1 MNRTFRIG
9 PKTLVHRV
17 SPGLFSSLRNQ
28 CFRVLR
34 DATQLWYNFHNSHS
48 ILVVAFSSSV
58 GIVAFLWLFVW
69 LFVNLMLR
77 EQTLIPGFASR
88 FCFVRIDT
96 REDANIHKAI
106 ACKYLLNNI
115 CTVVEE
121 WHHGYFC
128 LGYFSSP
135 THFDLVTRMARK
147 VWRHCGLVFG
157 HDRYSHAGNCIG
169 LLSNTGLFLSTGG
182 RYLVLLQRHSTR
194 SHCSCLCS
202 SVSGVKTSQSKFLI
216 YTPLHHCLQFLTI
229 GHRYL
234 LMNLHVVQFQ
244 CGFELRGL
252 TYSSICTDFPRDHPV
267 GSWS

>member
-1 MNRTFRIG
+1 MNRTFRID

-34 DATQLWYNFHNSHS
+34 EATQLWYNFHNSHS

-88 FCFVRIDT
+88 FCFVKIDT

-106 ACKYLLNNI
+106 ACKCLLNNI

-121 WHHGYFC
+121 WHHGCFC

-135 THFDLVTRMARK
+135 THFDLVTRVARK

-157 HDRYSHAGNCIG
+157 HDRHSHAGNCIG

-182 RYLVLLQRHSTR
+182 RYLVLLQRHSSPVLFMFFR
-194 SHCSCLCS
+194 
-202 SVSGVKTSQSKFLI
+202 VWRQNFLI
-216 YTPLHHCLQFLTI
+216 EVSDL
-229 GHRYL
+229 
-234 LMNLHVVQFQ
+234 
-244 CGFELRGL
+244 
-252 TYSSICTDFPRDHPV
+252 YSSSPLSSIFDNWASISSDECPCRTIPMLF
-267 GSWS
+267 